1 MIYDL
6 NSIPKP
12 IVVFQIPADLDQGES
27 LTERTDIFRFF
38 LTFVNLKGLLQQYK
52 MTFCFCKRLVYPKH

>member
-27 LTERTDIFRFF
+27 LTEQTDIFRFL
-38 LTFVNLKGLLQQYK
+38 LTFVKVKGLLEQYK
-52 MTFCFCKRLVYPKH
+52 MTFCFCK

>member
-38 LTFVNLKGLLQQYK
+38 LTFVNLKGLL
-52 MTFCFCKRLVYPKH
+52 

>member
-27 LTERTDIFRFF
+27 LTERIVIFRFL
-38 LTFVNLKGLLQQYK
+38 LTFVKVKGLL
-52 MTFCFCKRLVYPKH
+52 